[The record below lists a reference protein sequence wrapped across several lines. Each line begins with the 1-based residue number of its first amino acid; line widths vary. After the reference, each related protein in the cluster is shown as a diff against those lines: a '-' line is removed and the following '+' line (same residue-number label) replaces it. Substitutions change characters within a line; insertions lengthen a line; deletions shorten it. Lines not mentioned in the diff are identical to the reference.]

1 METAQPHYA
10 VVFDTET
17 ANISTD
23 PEKPSLMIEAAY
35 LAFEGIQNTSP
46 ALIFHQRYN
55 PFPAEHRDAPMKA
68 GLMGY
73 GALATH
79 HILPSML
86 IGMPAPET
94 FHLPAGTVFLIGHNV
109 DYDWNAIQPWHQ
121 DCAAVRR
128 IDTLPLARKAWP
140 GLDSY
145 SQSAVLY
152 FLADTRPE
160 LLNLEQ
166 AKVLLTRA
174 HSAQTD
180 VIGCSILLRAL
191 IDHFMPALWNDLW
204 KLSEA
209 ARIPDTM
216 YFGKHKGTSIEEIPL
231 DYCQWMLKQPDI
243 DPYLRTAME
252 RRLASGMAA
261 VPSAP
266 DAMALETPAAS

>member
-1 METAQPHYA
+1 METTQPHYA

-17 ANISTD
+17 ANIGSGQEN
-23 PEKPSLMIEAAY
+23 PALMIEAAY
-35 LAFEGIQNTSP
+35 LAFERIENPSP
-46 ALIFHQRYN
+46 VLTFHQRYN
-55 PFPAEHRDAPMKA
+55 PFPAEFRETPMKA

-94 FHLPAGTVFLIGHNV
+94 FHLPAGTIFLIGHNV
-109 DYDWNAIQPWHQ
+109 DYDWNVIQPWHQ

-152 FLADTRPE
+152 FLADIFPE

-166 AKVLLTRA
+166 AKLLLTRA

-180 VIGCSILLRAL
+180 VMICSILLRAL
-191 IDHFMPALWNDLW
+191 IDHFMPDLWNDLW

-216 YFGKHKGTSIEEIPL
+216 YFGKHKGTSIEELPL
-231 DYCQWMLKQPDI
+231 DYCQWMLKQQDV

-252 RRLASGMAA
+252 RRLTSVLPTA
-261 VPSAP
+261 PSAP
-266 DAMALETPAAS
+266 GALSIETPAAS